1 MRQYLP
7 LLLLL
12 ACPLMMIFM
21 MRGMMGHGSHGG
33 HGKDDAHGAPDTPA
47 RLTDEATSPEE
58 LRHLRDELTARLEQL
73 DSRIEDLEH
82 VETDRKTPVRA

>member
-1 MRQYLP
+1 MRQFLP
-7 LLLLL
+7 LLFLL

-21 MRGMMGHGSHGG
+21 MRGMGHGGHGA
-33 HGKDDAHGAPDTPA
+33 HGKDDAHGAPDTPT

-82 VETDRKTPVRA
+82 VETDRKTPVRV